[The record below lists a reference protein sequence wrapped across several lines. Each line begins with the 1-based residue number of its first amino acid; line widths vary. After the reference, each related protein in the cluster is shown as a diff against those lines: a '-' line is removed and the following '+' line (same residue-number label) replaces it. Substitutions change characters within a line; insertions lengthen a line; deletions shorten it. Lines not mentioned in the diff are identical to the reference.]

1 MADGCGSALV
11 FTFLAIEAVKT
22 ASFQPNYNIIGYKIP
37 TFYTP
42 IFWMVLVSFLM
53 PGSSLLGHFCG
64 MVIGYAC
71 MFTPF
76 ATLPQIPEL
85 TPSDACRY
93 LRLLEPSEWIL
104 TKVEQKLGFI
114 LRRLPWYVDLEARQ
128 ELNYM
133 EMLPAVGG
141 GPKSGNSGVDGGESS
156 QSAFSMPG
164 RTLSA

>member
-1 MADGCGSALV
+1 MRGGSALV
-11 FTFLAIEAVKT
+11 FTLLAIEAVKT
-22 ASFQPNYNIIGYKIP
+22 AGFQPHYNIIGYEIP
-37 TFYTP
+37 TWYTP

-64 MVIGYAC
+64 LIIGYAY
-71 MFTPF
+71 
-76 ATLPQIPEL
+76 
-85 TPSDACRY
+85 ACRY

-104 TKVEQKLGFI
+104 TKVEQRLGFV
-114 LRRLPWYVDLEARQ
+114 LRRLPWYVDLEMRQ

-141 GPKSGNSGVDGGESS
+141 GPRNGGLGREEEAEGQGEGAGAS

-164 RTLSA
+164 RTLGA